1 LFLNIGYPGRRG
13 VYGFNAKEKTWWHF
27 SNGRKNNSFS
37 TSKCIKNSKDLGK
50 KLGEVLIESGIVS
63 EEDIIDAIVAQ
74 TGIKKIDLNNIQFDK
89 KAIKIVPQNLCNKY
103 NLIAFGF
110 EEDKIMVA
118 LSDPLNIFAIDDISI
133 STGLAVK
140 TFIAPK
146 RDIDKFVKIN
156 YSSEGVN
163 KAAEELLKET
173 LEAKN
178 IAVSLDVEEVDDVK
192 NAPVVKMIEYL
203 FKNSVEMRASDIHI
217 EPYEKEI
224 RIRYRID
231 GELTTINTLG
241 IESLGPLITR
251 IKILANLNIAE
262 KRIPQDGRIIT
273 KFGNTEV
280 DLRVSILP
288 TVNGE
293 KVVIRILNR
302 SSYKVGKDRLG
313 LSEENLRKLN
323 NIISNPHGIVLV
335 TGPTGSGKS
344 TTLYTILS
352 ELNSS
357 NVNIVTVEDPVEYTL
372 DGINQVNV
380 NKKAGL
386 SFASGLRSILRQDPD
401 IIMIGEIR
409 DEETAQI
416 AIKAAITGHLVLSTL
431 HTNDAPS
438 SITRLVDMGVEPYL
452 VASSV
457 VGVVAQRLVRK
468 ICPHCKEE
476 YEASEYERKIL
487 TGSSNGTLKLYKGKG
502 CGHCNGTGYIGR
514 TGVYEIME
522 ITREHRDVINITRDS
537 DILKD
542 ISIKYGMTTLEDECK
557 KLVLNGTTTMQELAT
572 ITLLGD
578 I

>member
-1 LFLNIGYPGRRG
+1 MALMQKKRLGDIL
-13 VYGFNAKEKTWWHF
+13 VMAEKITP
-27 SNGRKNNSFS
+27 SQLQSALK
-37 TSKCIKNSKDLGK
+37 TQKILGK

-110 EEDKIMVA
+110 EEDKILVA
-118 LSDPLNIFAIDDISI
+118 MSDPLNIFAIDDISI
-133 STGLAVK
+133 STGLEVK

-146 RDIDKFVKIN
+146 KDIDKFVKIN

-163 KAAEELLKET
+163 KAAEELSKES

-178 IAVSLDVEEVDDVK
+178 IAVDVEEVDDVK

-203 FKNSVEMRASDIHI
+203 FRNSVEMRASDIHI
-217 EPYEKEI
+217 EPFEKEI

-241 IESLGPLITR
+241 IESLAPLITR

-273 KFGNTEV
+273 KIGNTDV

-302 SSYKVGKDRLG
+302 DNYKVGKEHLG
-313 LSEENLRKLN
+313 LSKANLRKLN

-344 TTLYTILS
+344 TTLYTVLS

-380 NKKAGL
+380 NTKAGL
-386 SFASGLRSILRQDPD
+386 TFASGLRSILRQDPD

-438 SITRLVDMGVEPYL
+438 SVTRLVDMGVEPYL

-457 VGVVAQRLVRK
+457 VGVIAQRLVRK
-468 ICPHCKEE
+468 ICPYCKEE
-476 YEASEYERKIL
+476 YEASEYERKTL

-502 CGHCNGTGYIGR
+502 CGHCNGSGYIGR
-514 TGVYEIME
+514 IGVYEIME
-522 ITREHRDVINITRDS
+522 VTREHRDIINKTRDS

>member
-1 LFLNIGYPGRRG
+1 MALVQKKRLGDILLM
-13 VYGFNAKEKTWWHF
+13 AEKITP
-27 SNGRKNNSFS
+27 SQLQSALK
-37 TSKCIKNSKDLGK
+37 TQKILGK

-110 EEDKIMVA
+110 EEDKILVA
-118 LSDPLNIFAIDDISI
+118 MSDPLNIFAIDDISI
-133 STGLAVK
+133 STGLEVK

-146 RDIDKFVKIN
+146 KDIDKFVKIN

-163 KAAEELLKET
+163 KAAEELSKES

-178 IAVSLDVEEVDDVK
+178 IAVDVEEVDDVK

-203 FKNSVEMRASDIHI
+203 FRNSVEMRASDIHI
-217 EPYEKEI
+217 EPFEKEI

-231 GELTTINTLG
+231 GKLTTINTLG
-241 IESLGPLITR
+241 IESLAPLITR

-273 KFGNTEV
+273 KIGNTDV

-302 SSYKVGKDRLG
+302 DNYKLGKEHLG
-313 LSEENLRKLN
+313 LSKANLRKLN

-457 VGVVAQRLVRK
+457 VGVIAQRLVRK

-476 YEASEYERKIL
+476 YEASEYERKTL

-514 TGVYEIME
+514 IGVYEIME
-522 ITREHRDVINITRDS
+522 VTREHRDIINKTRDS

-542 ISIKYGMTTLEDECK
+542 ISIKHGMTTLEDECK